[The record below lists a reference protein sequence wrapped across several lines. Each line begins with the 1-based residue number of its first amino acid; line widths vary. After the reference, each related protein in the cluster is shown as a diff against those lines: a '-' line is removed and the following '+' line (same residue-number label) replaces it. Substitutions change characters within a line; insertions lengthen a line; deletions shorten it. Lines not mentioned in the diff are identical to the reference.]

1 MFIISFYIFYVLLIF
16 KINVNSEDDI
26 FELNKNLRFC
36 GVDLLSYKISYAP
49 NNNQINNN
57 NNLSNDIKYQ
67 PIRIFVESTFFEFQ
81 ASSNQEL
88 LDKIPTIKSA
98 LNSSVEA
105 IKNLIEVEDKG
116 NTNLFNFIDSEFFS
130 SYQISKWS
138 PIFDNKNS
146 NINSDL
152 LIIMKF
158 DTDNI
163 ISNGIIAS
171 ADPIKLDPETNR
183 PLVAIITLTKE
194 TNIYSKKRIHEYL
207 RLIFFH

>member
-67 PIRIFVESTFFEFQ
+67 PIRIFVESTFFAFQ

-130 SYQISKWS
+130 S
-138 PIFDNKNS
+138 
-146 NINSDL
+146 
-152 LIIMKF
+152 
-158 DTDNI
+158 
-163 ISNGIIAS
+163 
-171 ADPIKLDPETNR
+171 
-183 PLVAIITLTKE
+183 
-194 TNIYSKKRIHEYL
+194 
-207 RLIFFH
+207 